1 MGWCSYPPKFK
12 APSLHTFDGKSSP
25 NQQIYYFKSQTVNVV
40 SNDVIIARL
49 FIGTLKGITI
59 KWSMKLPTGSIK
71 KWTGLEKL
79 FLTRFFEDD
88 IEVFMPTLLTT
99 KQKGKSIKA
108 FVERFQ
114 SLALRWPSDMTQS
127 TLETCCHSLLTA
139 LITQMWV
146 AECRSWKQLISQ
158 GEQAESIIDRIK
170 AEREQ
175 VGTRSR
181 PSLCQ

>member
-1 MGWCSYPPKFK
+1 MMF
-12 APSLHTFDGKSSP
+12 
-25 NQQIYYFKSQTVNVV
+25 
-40 SNDVIIARL
+40 
-49 FIGTLKGITI
+49 
-59 KWSMKLPTGSIK
+59 LPTQVQGTVFAHLRWQGFTKPANLLFQVSDCECSIK
-71 KWTGLEKL
+71 RRHHSSFVHWHSQGDSHQMVHEASHRFIKKRTELEKL

-88 IEVFMPTLLTT
+88 TEVFMPTLLTT
-99 KQKGKSIKA
+99 KQKGESIKA

-181 PSLCQ
+181 PSLYQ